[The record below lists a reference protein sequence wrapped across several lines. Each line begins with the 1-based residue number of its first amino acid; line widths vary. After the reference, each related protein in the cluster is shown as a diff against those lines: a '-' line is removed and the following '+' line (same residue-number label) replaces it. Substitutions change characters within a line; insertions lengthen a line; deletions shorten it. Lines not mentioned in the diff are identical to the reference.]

1 MLGFFTLNRRA
12 GQGDA
17 DRILA
22 ALAECLA
29 PQMRLAGAV
38 QANRG
43 PGNDCQCDMDLL
55 LLGQPEV
62 VRISQ
67 NLGPGATA
75 CRLDAEGLERAA
87 AAVEAQI
94 ARGAD
99 LVILS
104 KFGKQESLGRGFCS
118 TIAAALERDL
128 PVLLSV
134 PQEYRDA
141 FLTFAGDL
149 AQEVAPDALA
159 EWCRKA
165 ILQRQATT

>member
-22 ALAECLA
+22 ALADRLA
-29 PQMRLAGAV
+29 PEMRLAGAV
-38 QANRG
+38 QSNLG
-43 PGNDCQCDMDLL
+43 PGGDCHCDMDLR

-67 NLGPGATA
+67 DLGSGAA
-75 CRLDAEGLERAA
+75 SCRLDAEGLERAA
-87 AAVEAQI
+87 AAVEARI

-99 LVILS
+99 LVIVS
-104 KFGKQESLGRGFCS
+104 KFGKQEALGRGFRS
-118 TIAAALERDL
+118 TIAVALEHDL

-134 PQEYRDA
+134 PQDHRDA
-141 FLTFAGDL
+141 FLAFAGDL

-159 EWCRKA
+159 DWCRAAVLK
-165 ILQRQATT
+165 RQPAT